1 MAYRSIS
8 TLIPLSAVAWLLCV
22 FPFCSPLF
30 AQSALSGGIWAN
42 YQYLPDD
49 EANKNSWGEI
59 GNEALIIY
67 LDGAADEGTG
77 NWRYSAEVQAGP
89 GSFTDPDNNST
100 GDYWVIHKAWVG
112 WQLNADHIVRVGK
125 SQVPFGWKT
134 TNFWPGDIFLA
145 GFGDQMDVGVKLSGD
160 HNTLHYDAAL
170 YLADDWGSTSTDTVD
185 DNRHW
190 GSATTYRKVQT
201 LVVNGEWQ
209 VQSDHTLGLSLQ
221 AGRLQNLMS
230 AERPVDGD
238 HQAAVLFYEGTV
250 DQWFGKAS
258 WIIMQRDLPDDYVI
272 SAAVPERIENQ
283 RLTVEAGYSVGPWRF
298 YLDAS
303 VAEPDTRGSSTDAI
317 SAAAPGFSYDYGP
330 GWVYLEYLN
339 QDGYIDRD
347 GRVNEG
353 DFEALYVSL
362 DFYL

>member
-1 MAYRSIS
+1 MAYCSSSTFIVFSILS
-8 TLIPLSAVAWLLCV
+8 VLI
-22 FPFCSPLF
+22 FPFSLF
-30 AQSALSGGIWAN
+30 AQTSLSGGIWAN

-59 GNEALIIY
+59 GNEALIVY
-67 LDGAADEGTG
+67 LDGAAQEGEG
-77 NWRYSAEVQAGP
+77 RWSYSAEVRAGP

-100 GDYWVIHKAWVG
+100 GDYWVVHKAWVG
-112 WQLNADHIVRVGK
+112 WQLDGEHMVRVGK

-145 GFGDQMDVGVKLSGD
+145 GFGDQMDVGVKLSGEGD
-160 HNTLHYDAAL
+160 TIRYDAAF

-190 GSATTYRKVQT
+190 GSSTTYRKVQT
-201 LVVNGEWQ
+201 LVLNGEWNVLPQ
-209 VQSDHTLGLSLQ
+209 QTVGLSLQ
-221 AGRLQNLMS
+221 AGRLQNLMDV
-230 AERPVDGD
+230 ERPVDGD
-238 HQAAVLFYEGTV
+238 HHAAVLFYEGEV
-250 DQWFGKAS
+250 NNWFGKAS
-258 WIIMQRDLPDDYVI
+258 WIVMQRDLPQDYVL
-272 SAAVPERIENQ
+272 AAGVPDRIENQ
-283 RLTVEAGYSVGPWRF
+283 RLTVEAGYNLGPWRF

-303 VAEPDTRGSSTDAI
+303 AAEPDTEGTAVDTI
-317 SAAAPGFSYDYGP
+317 TAAAPGFSYDYGP
-330 GWVYLEYLN
+330 GWVYVEYLN

-347 GRVNEG
+347 GRVNED